1 MDDIR
6 QAKSKDIANYVVI
19 YKILGIHRELS
30 IKCMEELHRREQ
42 AGDDFDY
49 TAYINKEGEKSPGE
63 LVELIVQDVNHFA
76 GKAPQHDDITL
87 LVMKIQ

>member
-49 TAYINKEGEKSPGE
+49 TAYINKEVEKSPKSQMSDKDKN
-63 LVELIVQDVNHFA
+63 I
-76 GKAPQHDDITL
+76 L
-87 LVMKIQ
+87 LGMFKMSFK

>member
-1 MDDIR
+1 MSDIK

-30 IKCMEELHRREQ
+30 IECMEELHRRKQ

-49 TAYINKEGEKSPGE
+49 MSYIDEEVEKSPKSQMSDKDKN
-63 LVELIVQDVNHFA
+63 I
-76 GKAPQHDDITL
+76 L
-87 LVMKIQ
+87 LGMFKMNFK